1 MANYYSDH
9 PEIAFHLNHPLME
22 RIVELKEKNY
32 EDKAKFEDAPVDY
45 NDAIE
50 NYKQILDITGDVAA
64 NIIEPNSESVD
75 LEGPHLENGRMIY
88 ASKTF
93 ENLDATR
100 KAGLHGVSMP
110 RRYGG
115 LNLPN
120 TVFSMLSEVI
130 SAADAG
136 YQNIW
141 SLQSCIDT
149 LYEFGSEEQRQKY
162 IPRVCAGET
171 MSMDLTEPDAG
182 SDLQRVML
190 KATYDEKEGCWRL
203 NGVKRFI
210 TNGDSDIHLVLARSE
225 EGTKDGRGL
234 SMFIYDK
241 NQGGV
246 DVRHIEHK
254 LGIHGSPTCELTYK
268 NAKAE
273 LCGSTRLGLIKY
285 VMALMNGAR
294 LGIAAQSVGVE
305 QEAYNE
311 GLAYA
316 KERAQF
322 GEKIINFPAVYD
334 MLSRMK
340 AKLDAGRSLLYQT
353 ARYVDIYKALE
364 DIERDRKLTPEEKQ
378 ELKKYQRL
386 ADAFTPMAKGMNSE
400 YANQNAYDAISIHGG
415 SGFIMEYK
423 SQRLFRDARI
433 FSIYEGTT
441 QLQVVAAIRYITNG
455 TMLNNI
461 KDMAAAEV
469 SEALQPLKA
478 RVEKLIPVY
487 EAALN
492 RVKDLNNQDAPDFLA
507 RRLYDMN
514 CEIVMSLLILDDAT
528 RAPELFTKSA
538 NVYVRMTEEDV
549 LGKAAYI
556 QNFQVEDLASFRA
569 AEESAAE

>member
-1 MANYYSDH
+1 MANYYTDH
-9 PEIAFHLNHPLME
+9 PEIEFHLNHPLMK
-22 RIVELKEKNY
+22 RVVDLKERNY
-32 EDKAKFEDAPVDY
+32 VEKDQFEDAPVNY
-45 NDAIE
+45 EDAIE
-50 NYKQILDITGDVAA
+50 NYKRLLDITGDVAA
-64 NIIEPNSESVD
+64 NIIEPNSEDVD

-100 KAGLHGVSMP
+100 KAGLWGLSMP

-120 TVFSMLSEVI
+120 AIFSMASEI
-130 SAADAG
+130 IAAADAG
-136 YQNIW
+136 FQNIW

-162 IPRVCAGET
+162 IPRICAGET

-190 KATYDEKEGCWRL
+190 KATQDEDGTWRL

-210 TNGDSDIHLVLARSE
+210 TNGDSNIHLVLARSE

-241 NQGGV
+241 RDGGV
-246 DVRHIEHK
+246 TVRHIEHK
-254 LGIHGSPTCELTYK
+254 LGIHGSPTCELVYK

-273 LCGSTRLGLIKY
+273 LCGNTRLGLIKY

-340 AKLDAGRSLLYQT
+340 AKLDAGRSLLYCC

-364 DIERDRKLTPEEKQ
+364 DIARDTKLTPEERQ
-378 ELKKYQRL
+378 EMKKYTRL
-386 ADAFTPMAKGMNSE
+386 ADAFTPLAKGMNSE

-423 SQRLFRDARI
+423 CQRLFRDARI

-455 TMLNNI
+455 TYLSIIKEMLEN
-461 KDMAAAEV
+461 EV
-469 SEALQPLKA
+469 SEDLKPLKE
-478 RVEKLIPVY
+478 RVAKLVELY
-487 EAALN
+487 EAAIN
-492 RVKDLNNQDAPDFLA
+492 KVKEANDQAVHDFLA
-507 RRLYDMN
+507 RRLYNMTGD
-514 CEIVMSLLILDDAT
+514 IVMSLLILDDAT
-528 RAPELFTKSA
+528 KAPELFAKSA
-538 NVYVRMTEEDV
+538 NVYVRMAEEEV
-549 LGKAAYI
+549 LGHSAYI
-556 QNFQVEDLASFRA
+556 QNFKAEDLESFKA
-569 AEESAAE
+569 

>member
-1 MANYYSDH
+1 MANYYTDH
-9 PEIAFHLNHPLME
+9 PEIEFHLNHPLMK
-22 RIVELKEKNY
+22 RVVDLKERNY
-32 EDKAKFEDAPVDY
+32 AEKDQFEDAPVNY
-45 NDAIE
+45 EDAIE
-50 NYKQILDITGDVAA
+50 NYKRLLDITGDVAA
-64 NIIEPNSESVD
+64 NIIEPNSEDVD

-100 KAGLHGVSMP
+100 KAGLWGLSMP

-120 TVFSMLSEVI
+120 AIFSMASEI
-130 SAADAG
+130 IAAADAG
-136 YQNIW
+136 FQNIW

-162 IPRVCAGET
+162 IPRICAGET

-190 KATYDEKEGCWRL
+190 KATQDEDGTWRL

-241 NQGGV
+241 RDGGV
-246 DVRHIEHK
+246 TVRHIEHK
-254 LGIHGSPTCELTYK
+254 LGIHGSPTCELVYK

-273 LCGSTRLGLIKY
+273 LCGNTRLGLIKY

-340 AKLDAGRSLLYQT
+340 AKLDAGRSLLYCC

-364 DIERDRKLTPEEKQ
+364 DIARDSKLTPEERQ
-378 ELKKYQRL
+378 EMKKYTRL
-386 ADAFTPMAKGMNSE
+386 ADAFTPLAKGMNSE

-423 SQRLFRDARI
+423 CQRLFRDARI

-455 TMLNNI
+455 TYLNIIKEMLES
-461 KDMAAAEV
+461 EV
-469 SEALQPLKA
+469 SDDLKALKA
-478 RVEKLIPVY
+478 RVAKLVDLY
-487 EAALN
+487 EAAIN
-492 RVKDLNNQDAPDFLA
+492 KVKEANDQSVHDFLA
-507 RRLYDMN
+507 RRLYNMTGD
-514 CEIVMSLLILDDAT
+514 IVMSLLILDDAT
-528 RAPELFTKSA
+528 KSPELFAKSA
-538 NVYVRMTEEDV
+538 NVYVRMAEEEV
-549 LGKAAYI
+549 LGHSAYI
-556 QNFQVEDLASFRA
+556 QNFTP
-569 AEESAAE
+569 ESLDNFKA

>member
-1 MANYYSDH
+1 MANYYTDH
-9 PEIAFHLNHPLME
+9 PEIEFHLNHPLMK
-22 RIVELKEKNY
+22 RVVDLKERNY
-32 EDKAKFEDAPVDY
+32 AEKDQFEDAPVNY
-45 NDAIE
+45 EDAIE
-50 NYKQILDITGDVAA
+50 NYKRLLDITGDVAA
-64 NIIEPNSESVD
+64 NIIEPNSEDVD

-100 KAGLHGVSMP
+100 KAGLWGLSMP

-120 TVFSMLSEVI
+120 AIFSMASEI
-130 SAADAG
+130 IAAADAG
-136 YQNIW
+136 FQNIW

-149 LYEFGSEEQRQKY
+149 LYEFGSEEQRQKF
-162 IPRVCAGET
+162 IPRICAGET

-190 KATYDEKEGCWRL
+190 KATQDEDGTWRL

-241 NQGGV
+241 RDGGV
-246 DVRHIEHK
+246 TVRHIEHK
-254 LGIHGSPTCELTYK
+254 LGIHGSPTCELVYK

-273 LCGSTRLGLIKY
+273 LCGNTRLGLIKY

-340 AKLDAGRSLLYQT
+340 AKLDAGRSLLYCC

-364 DIERDRKLTPEEKQ
+364 DIARDTKLTPEERQ
-378 ELKKYQRL
+378 EMKKYTRL
-386 ADAFTPMAKGMNSE
+386 ADAFTPLAKGMNSE

-423 SQRLFRDARI
+423 CQRLFRDARI

-455 TMLNNI
+455 TYLSIIKEMLEN
-461 KDMAAAEV
+461 EV
-469 SEALQPLKA
+469 SDDLKA
-478 RVEKLIPVY
+478 LKERVAKLVDLY
-487 EAALN
+487 EAAIN
-492 RVKDLNNQDAPDFLA
+492 KVKEANDQAVHDFLA
-507 RRLYDMN
+507 RRLYNMTGD
-514 CEIVMSLLILDDAT
+514 IVMSLLILDDAT
-528 RAPELFTKSA
+528 KAPEMFAKSA
-538 NVYVRMTEEDV
+538 NVYVRMAEEEV
-549 LGKAAYI
+549 LGHSAYI
-556 QNFQVEDLASFRA
+556 QNFKAEDLESFKA
-569 AEESAAE
+569 